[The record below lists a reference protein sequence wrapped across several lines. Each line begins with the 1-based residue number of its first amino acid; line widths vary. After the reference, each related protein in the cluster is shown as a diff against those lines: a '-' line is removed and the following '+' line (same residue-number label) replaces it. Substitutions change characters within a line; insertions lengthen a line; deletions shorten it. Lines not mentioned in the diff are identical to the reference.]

1 MESVSSSA
9 RPAGSSGVL
18 ALIKDRTVMTKILTA
33 VLLVAVIGSGVAT
46 FAVVKMAGVDASTGV
61 VYNGGLQL
69 KTIGEMR
76 NAFNRTRIDALEH
89 FLATDSATLAT
100 KEQAITDDQQALAEA
115 ESVYKQFTLGP
126 IRIAALAE
134 FDQAWQAYQAM
145 LKDRLLPLSR
155 AGKKAE
161 VAAIR
166 TAEALPLIEVMRE
179 ALNILATQTVAKAE
193 EEKAAAHDAYTTS
206 RTLVIAMI
214 IMGVALG
221 VAAAIGIARLITRP
235 LARCVQVLKRIRDGD
250 LTGRTEVT
258 GRDEVAQLAQALD
271 ASTIAIAGMVRK
283 VGDNAQHVAAASE
296 ELSSVSVQMSATAE
310 ETSAQAGSVAG
321 AAGEVSRNVQTM
333 AAGSEQM
340 GASIREIAGNASE
353 AASVSAGA
361 AQTATRTNEIVARL
375 GQSSTEIGSVV
386 KLITSIA
393 EQTNLLALNATIEA
407 ARAGEMGKGFA
418 VVATEVKDL
427 AQETAKATEDIS
439 RRIATIQDE
448 TSQAVAAIG
457 EITAVTSRINDYTS
471 TIAAAVEEQTAT
483 TSEMARNVS
492 DAATGAATIAT
503 TIDGVAEAA
512 NSTAAGATQTQTTA
526 QDLAR
531 MAVELQSTVAAYRV

>member
-1 MESVSSSA
+1 
-9 RPAGSSGVL
+9 
-18 ALIKDRTVMTKILTA
+18 MTKILLA
-33 VLLVAVIGSGVAT
+33 VLVVAVIGAGVAL
-46 FAVVKMAGVDASTGV
+46 FAVEKMSAVNDSTGV
-61 VYNGGLQL
+61 VYDGGLQL
-69 KTIGEMR
+69 RTLGEMR
-76 NAFNRTRIDALEH
+76 NAFNRTRTDALEH
-89 FLATDSATLAT
+89 FLAADSADQTAKEEAVDVDEQTLAT
-100 KEQAITDDQQALAEA
+100 AENT
-115 ESVYKQFTLGP
+115 YKQFTLGP
-126 IRIAALAE
+126 IRVAALAE
-134 FDQAWQAYQAM
+134 FDQAWEAYLSV

-155 AGKKAE
+155 AGKRSEVATIRKAE
-161 VAAIR
+161 V
-166 TAEALPLIEVMRE
+166 EPLVATMRE
-179 ALNILATQTVAKAE
+179 AMNTLAAQTVVKAE
-193 EEKAAAHDAYTTS
+193 ETKAAAQDTYRAA
-206 RTLVIAMI
+206 RTLIVTLIVL
-214 IMGVALG
+214 GVALG
-221 VAAAIGIARLITRP
+221 VAAAIGIARMITRP
-235 LARCVQVLKRIRDGD
+235 LARCVTVLQRVRDGD
-250 LTGRTEVT
+250 LTGRTELT

-271 ASTIAIAGMVRK
+271 ASTTAIAGMVRR

-296 ELSSVSVQMSATAE
+296 ELSSVSVEMSSTAE

-321 AAGEVSRNVQTM
+321 AAAEVSRNVQTV
-333 AAGSEQM
+333 AAASEEM

-353 AASVSAGA
+353 AANVSAGA
-361 AQTATRTNEIVARL
+361 TRTAASTNEIVARL

-407 ARAGEMGKGFA
+407 ARAGAAGKGFA

-448 TSQAVAAIG
+448 TGQAVAAIA

-483 TSEMARNVS
+483 TSEMSRNIG
-492 DAATGAATIAT
+492 GAAAGATTIAA
-503 TIDGVAEAA
+503 TIDGVAQAA
-512 NSTAAGATQTQTTA
+512 NSTAAGATQTQATA

>member
-1 MESVSSSA
+1 M
-9 RPAGSSGVL
+9 
-18 ALIKDRTVMTKILTA
+18 IKDRTVMTKILLA
-33 VLLVAVIGSGVAT
+33 VLLVAVIGSGVAM
-46 FAVVKMAGVDASTGV
+46 FAVTKMAAVNTSTAV
-61 VYNGGLQL
+61 VYDGSLQL
-69 KTIGEMR
+69 KTLGELR
-76 NAFNRTRIDALEH
+76 NAFNRTRTDALEH
-89 FLATDSATLAT
+89 FLATDSAVMTA
-100 KEQAITDDQQALAEA
+100 KEQAVADDERALAQAEEA
-115 ESVYKQFTLGP
+115 YKQFSLGP
-126 IRIAALAE
+126 IRVAALAE
-134 FDQAWQAYQAM
+134 FDKAWAEY
-145 LKDRLLPLSR
+145 LSILTDRLLPLSR
-155 AGKKAE
+155 AGKHAE
-161 VAAIR
+161 IAAVR
-166 TAEALPLIEVMRE
+166 EAETGPLIEVMRE
-179 ALNILATQTVAKAE
+179 AMNTLVAQTVVKAE
-193 EEKAAAHDAYTTS
+193 ERKAAAQDTYGAA
-206 RTLVIAMI
+206 RTLVMTLIVL
-214 IMGVALG
+214 GVALG
-221 VAAAIGIARLITRP
+221 VAAAVGIARLITRP
-235 LARCVQVLKRIRDGD
+235 LARCVAILQRIRDGD
-250 LTGRTEVT
+250 LTGRTGLA

-271 ASTIAIAGMVRK
+271 ASTEAIAGMVRR

-296 ELSSVSVQMSATAE
+296 ELSSVSVEMSSTAE

-321 AAGEVSRNVQTM
+321 SAAEVSRNVQTV
-333 AAGSEQM
+333 AASSEEM

-361 AQTATRTNEIVARL
+361 TRTATHTNEIVARL

-407 ARAGEMGKGFA
+407 ARAGDAGKGFA

-448 TSQAVAAIG
+448 TGQAVAAIA

-483 TSEMARNVS
+483 TSEMSRNIN
-492 DAATGAATIAT
+492 DAAAGATTIAA
-503 TIDGVAEAA
+503 TIDGVAQAA
-512 NSTAAGATQTQTTA
+512 NSTAAGATQTQATA